1 MILEKVYDELYGMI
15 EDLKK
20 KVAGISGGSTVTITP
35 TLESG
40 EKLADYS
47 IDEITGAIYAPA
59 ETAGI
64 YSTTETQIGTW
75 IDGRPLYR
83 KVVIS
88 ENVTLSSSE
97 QTFEEDIITSDD
109 NLVSYNSLLKATSTV
124 DSYAENGSYGA
135 NYPVNIYV
143 TDNDLAGVAK
153 WGNVVSGTI
162 TTTLIYYKTSE
173 APTRSTK
180 KKK

>member
-1 MILEKVYDELYGMI
+1 MDFEKWINELQCEI
-15 EDLKK
+15 DKLKRK
-20 KVAGISGGSTVTITP
+20 IATIGGGTEVTITP

-40 EKLADYS
+40 TKVADFE
-47 IDEITGAIYAPA
+47 IDGVEGTIYAP
-59 ETAGI
+59 EDTAGI

-109 NLVSYNSLLKATSTV
+109 NIVTYNSLLKATSTV

-153 WGNVVSGTI
+153 WGIVVSGTI

-173 APTRSTK
+173 APTRTTK